1 MDNKRKIKHNL
12 GTTIGTICVD
22 LGKLSFGSL
31 ILGAVLR
38 GSLNPL
44 EILLFGSAI
53 AIVFFI
59 VGISLIV
66 LNKE

>member
-1 MDNKRKIKHNL
+1 MNDKNKIKHKI
-12 GTTIGTICVD
+12 GATIGTVCVD

-44 EILLFGSAI
+44 QILLFGAGI
-53 AIVFFI
+53 AVVLFT
-59 VGISLIV
+59 VGITLIV